1 MSHIYAMK
9 KQLNSFTKENFK
21 VPSQYFDTV
30 EESVFLQIKVENQ
43 LQKEETFKLPEGYF
57 NTVAE
62 EIVYKSNDKIKR
74 LDSSSIKVRHLR
86 IIATIAA
93 LLILFFTVF
102 TLNTNSS
109 LVNFQSIEQEYLT
122 YYIENNY
129 LDISDLDLEMLIEV
143 KDFDFS
149 AVEFNEDELEDYISD
164 NYENIDVLID
174 N

>member
-1 MSHIYAMK
+1 MK